1 MEALWVKQFSCID
14 KVKQVLD
21 GGLLEPSNKFFVDAI
36 KKLLM
41 LWTRFSEQLADS
53 NMTDF

>member
-1 MEALWVKQFSCID
+1 MEALWLKQFSCID

-21 GGLLEPSNKFFVDAI
+21 TGVLELPNKFFVDAI

-41 LWTRFSEQLADS
+41 LWTRCSVQLVDS

>member
-1 MEALWVKQFSCID
+1 MEALWLKQFSCID
-14 KVKQVLD
+14 RMKQVLD
-21 GGLLEPSNKFFVDAI
+21 TGLLDPPNKFFVGAM

-41 LWTRFSEQLADS
+41 LWTRCCEQLADC